1 MSTNVKQV
9 ASADVDERLAALVG
23 NAAAI
28 QAIASA
34 VEGTLGPKGL
44 NCMLVDRFGDVTITN
59 DGSTILDKID
69 VNHPAAKMLIN
80 TAKAQESEVGDG
92 TTTTTILA
100 AALVQEG
107 VSHVT
112 KGVPVTKIIEGLR
125 AGVERATQVMRERSR
140 ALSGLDDPLLLSAAT
155 IAGRQNEHIAR
166 LALDAARRVP
176 ESKWRDEGFKLA
188 DMVLAKEG
196 AESEVVP
203 GIIIDKQ
210 RMNRQMPKRVEHVKV
225 LVVDD
230 ALEPEQI
237 EDDALGTDAG
247 FARYMQYQQEFREN
261 VKKLV
266 DLGVRL
272 VIVDKGVDDAADEIL
287 TDAGV
292 MVIRRVSSKDLAKIV
307 DHTGA
312 RTIKRAGLRKPLDE
326 LAEFLGSV
334 ECAYEDEKLEHIR
347 ILGGKGE
354 TAATILVG
362 AATGEVKEETARIAR
377 DAAWAV
383 QCALREGILPGGG
396 AIEIRL
402 GGEVADLRESVK
414 GMAAY
419 GVDCLVEA
427 LKRPLAQIVAN
438 AGFNPLEKV
447 EDVIAAQAGQQ
458 SDALALNCDT
468 GEIADML
475 VLGVVDATA
484 VKVHALKAAAEVAEA
499 ILRINTII
507 RKKEEA
513 RPATPAAELV
523 EGHPASSP
531 SLGAT

>member
-1 MSTNVKQV
+1 MSSNVKQV
-9 ASADVDERLAALVG
+9 AAADVDERLAALVA

-69 VNHPAAKMLIN
+69 VNHPAAQMLIN
-80 TAKAQESEVGDG
+80 AAKAQESEVGDG
-92 TTTTTILA
+92 TTTATLLA

-107 VSHVT
+107 VAHVG

-125 AGVERATQVMRERSR
+125 AAVERAGQVMRERSR
-140 ALSGLDDPLLLSAAT
+140 PLSGLDDPLLLSGAT
-155 IAGRQNEHIAR
+155 IAGRQNEDIAR
-166 LALDAARRVP
+166 LVVQAARRVP
-176 ESKWRDEGFKLA
+176 ESKWNNDGFKLA

-196 AESEVVP
+196 AQSEVVP

-210 RMNRQMPKRVEHVKV
+210 RMNRQMPKRVENVKV

-230 ALEPEQI
+230 ALEPEQV

-247 FARYMQYQQEFREN
+247 FAKYMQFQQEFREN
-261 VKKLV
+261 VQKAVDMGVGLV
-266 DLGVRL
+266 V
-272 VIVDKGVDDAADEIL
+272 VDKGVDDAAEEIL

-292 MVIRRVSSKDLAKIV
+292 LVIRRVSSKDLANIV

-312 RTIKRAGLRKPLDE
+312 RTIKRAGLHKAADE
-326 LAEFLGSV
+326 LEESLGYV
-334 ECAYEDEKLEHIR
+334 ECVYEDEKLEHIR

-362 AATGEVKEETARIAR
+362 AATEEVKDETARIAC

-383 QCALREGILPGGG
+383 QCSLTDGVLPGGG
-396 AIEIRL
+396 AIEVWIAGEL
-402 GGEVADLRESVK
+402 GGLRENVK

-447 EDVIAAQAGQQ
+447 EDVVAAQADQQ
-458 SDALALNCDT
+458 SDALALHCDT

-475 VLGVVDATA
+475 ALGVVDATR
-484 VKVHALKAAAEVAEA
+484 VKIHALKAAAEIGEA

-513 RPATPAAELV
+513 GSAAAVPQADESQS
-523 EGHPASSP
+523 ASP
-531 SLGAT
+531 SPGGT

>member
-1 MSTNVKQV
+1 MSGNVKQV
-9 ASADVDERLAALVG
+9 AAADVDERLAALIG
-23 NAAAI
+23 NAGAI

-69 VNHPAAKMLIN
+69 VSHPAARMLIH

-92 TTTTTILA
+92 TTTATLLA
-100 AALVQEG
+100 AAIVQEG
-107 VSHVT
+107 VSHVS

-125 AGVERATQVMRERSR
+125 AGVYRAIKIMRERSR
-140 ALSGLDDPLLLSAAT
+140 PLAGLDDPLLLSAAT
-155 IAGRQNEHIAR
+155 IAGRQNEAIAR
-166 LALDAARRVP
+166 LVVEAARRVP
-176 ESKWRDEGFKLA
+176 QARWEDEGFRLA

-203 GIIIDKQ
+203 GLVIDKQ
-210 RMNRQMPKRVEHVKV
+210 RMNRQMPKRVENVRV

-247 FARYMQYQQEFREN
+247 FARYLQLQQEFRDN
-261 VKKLV
+261 IAKVV
-266 DLGVRL
+266 RLGVGL
-272 VIVDKGVDDAADEIL
+272 VVVDKGVDDAAEEIL

-292 MVIRRVSSKDLAKIV
+292 LVIRRVPSKDLTRIV
-307 DHTGA
+307 HHTGA
-312 RTIKRAGLRKPLDE
+312 RTIKRAGLRKPADE
-326 LAEFLGSV
+326 LAEFLGEV
-334 ECAYEDEKLEHIR
+334 ECAYEDERLEHIR

-354 TAATILVG
+354 PAATILVG
-362 AATGEVKEETARIAR
+362 AATGEVKDETARIAR

-383 QCALREGILPGGG
+383 QCALADGVLPGGG
-396 AIEIRL
+396 AIEIWTA
-402 GGEVADLRESVK
+402 GQIADLRESVK

-447 EDVIAAQAGQQ
+447 EDVIAAQADQG

-468 GEIADML
+468 GEVADM
-475 VLGVVDATA
+475 VALGVVDPTR
-484 VKVHALKAAAEVAEA
+484 VKIHALRAAAEIAEA

-507 RKKEEA
+507 RKREET
-513 RPATPAAELV
+513 RPTAGSAAQAG
-523 EGHPASSP
+523 EGEAPSP
-531 SLGAT
+531 LLEAP